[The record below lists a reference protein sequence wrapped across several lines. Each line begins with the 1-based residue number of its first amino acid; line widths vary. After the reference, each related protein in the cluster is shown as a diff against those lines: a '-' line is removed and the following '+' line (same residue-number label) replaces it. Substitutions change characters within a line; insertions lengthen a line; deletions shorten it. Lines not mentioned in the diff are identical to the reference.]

1 MMYATVGRLKK
12 ILSEYDDDAVVVVT
26 EDDNVLYSLKDY
38 QPVKGVSSFESD
50 VVVLRTTMESISG
63 ALLGAGWRPG
73 PRT

>member
-1 MMYATVGRLKK
+1 MYATVGRLKK